1 MHKLA
6 TWKKNKVKID
16 TDKSLPDTKT
26 TATRQKI
33 WYKHANE
40 KIQLQLPF
48 SM

>member
-1 MHKLA
+1 MHKRT
-6 TWKKNKVKID
+6 TWRKNEVKID

-33 WYKHANE
+33 GYKYTNE
-40 KIQLQLPF
+40 KIQLQLPL